1 MPLQS
6 IWIDQF
12 QFVHSFVMNFIFA
25 SVFAVYI
32 SCVFSIE
39 IDQNIE
45 NDSQQPEPPRNTD
58 LYGKAFSY
66 LFYP

>member
-1 MPLQS
+1 
-6 IWIDQF
+6 
-12 QFVHSFVMNFIFA
+12 MNFIFA

-66 LFYP
+66 LFHPQK